1 MTLTGQPEADRA
13 QHTQRRQGGQR
24 GQAAVELAL
33 VLPLVLL
40 LFLGL
45 VQVGLVVRDD
55 VLLVHAAREAARRG
69 AVDRDD
75 AGPRAAA
82 LAGSGLT
89 ASRLDVGTTRDE
101 AAGTVS
107 ETLHYRSPTGLP
119 LIGPLLPDITL
130 EAKATMREE
139 S

>member
-1 MTLTGQPEADRA
+1 MTTTGQPEAER
-13 QHTQRRQGGQR
+13 GQC

-55 VLLVHAAREAARRG
+55 VLLVHAAREAARRA
-69 AVDRDD
+69 AVDRADGN
-75 AGPRAAA
+75 ARTAAIN
-82 LAGSGLT
+82 GSGLT
-89 ASRLDVGTTRDE
+89 ASRLDVRTTRDE

-107 ETLHYRSPTGLP
+107 ETLRYRSPTGLP

-130 EAKATMREE
+130 EAKATMRTE

>member
-1 MTLTGQPEADRA
+1 MTATGRS
-13 QHTQRRQGGQR
+13 GGEG

-55 VLLVHAAREAARRG
+55 VLVVHAAREAARRA

-82 LAGSGLT
+82 IAGSGLT
-89 ASRLDVGTTRDE
+89 GSRLDVRTTRDD
-101 AAGTVS
+101 AAGTVT
-107 ETLHYRSPTGLP
+107 ETLHYRAPTGLP

-130 EAKATMREE
+130 AANATMREE

>member
-1 MTLTGQPEADRA
+1 MTSAHPPEEGAQRA
-13 QHTQRRQGGQR
+13 LRRTSER

-55 VLLVHAAREAARRG
+55 VLLVHAAREAARRA
-69 AVDRDD
+69 AVDRGAD
-75 AGPRAAA
+75 GPRTAA
-82 LAGSGLT
+82 LAGSGLNP
-89 ASRLDVGTTRDE
+89 SRLDVRSTRDE
-101 AAGTVS
+101 TAGTVTES
-107 ETLHYRSPTGLP
+107 LRYRSPTGLP
-119 LIGPLLPDITL
+119 LIGPLLPDVTL

>member
-1 MTLTGQPEADRA
+1 MRPTHRPEE
-13 QHTQRRQGGQR
+13 

-55 VLLVHAAREAARRG
+55 VLLVHAAREAARRA
-69 AVDRDD
+69 AVDR
-75 AGPRAAA
+75 AEGAPRTAAI
-82 LAGSGLT
+82 AGSGLT
-89 ASRLDVGTTRDE
+89 ASRLEVQTTRDE
-101 AAGTVS
+101 TAGTVT

-119 LIGPLLPDITL
+119 LIGPLLPDVPL
-130 EAKATMREE
+130 EAKATMRQE

>member
-1 MTLTGQPEADRA
+1 MTTTGQPGAER
-13 QHTQRRQGGQR
+13 GQR

-55 VLLVHAAREAARRG
+55 VLLVHAAREAARRA
-69 AVDRDD
+69 AVDRADGN
-75 AGPRAAA
+75 ARVAAIN
-82 LAGSGLT
+82 GSGLT
-89 ASRLDVGTTRDE
+89 ASRLDVRTTRDE

-107 ETLHYRSPTGLP
+107 ETLRYRSPTGLP

>member
-1 MTLTGQPEADRA
+1 MTATGRS
-13 QHTQRRQGGQR
+13 GGEG

-55 VLLVHAAREAARRG
+55 VLVVHAAREAARRA

-75 AGPRAAA
+75 AGPRTAAI
-82 LAGSGLT
+82 AGSGLT
-89 ASRLDVGTTRDE
+89 ASRLDVRTTRDE
-101 AAGTVS
+101 AAGTVT
-107 ETLHYRSPTGLP
+107 ETLHYRAPTGLP

-130 EAKATMREE
+130 AANATMREE

>member
-1 MTLTGQPEADRA
+1 MTATGQSEAGR
-13 QHTQRRQGGQR
+13 GQR

-55 VLLVHAAREAARRG
+55 VLLVHAAREAARRA
-69 AVDRDD
+69 AVDRADGH
-75 AGPRAAA
+75 ARTAA
-82 LAGSGLT
+82 LTGSGLT
-89 ASRLDVGTTRDE
+89 ASRLEVRTTRDD
-101 AAGTVS
+101 AAGTVT
-107 ETLHYRSPTGLP
+107 ETLQYRSPTGLP
-119 LIGPLLPDITL
+119 LIGPLLPDVTL

>member
-1 MTLTGQPEADRA
+1 MRPA
-13 QHTQRRQGGQR
+13 RRPGEERQR

-45 VQVGLVVRDD
+45 AQVGLVVRDD
-55 VLLVHAAREAARRG
+55 VLVVHAAREAARRA
-69 AVDRDD
+69 AVDRGDG
-75 AGPRAAA
+75 APRTAA
-82 LAGSGLT
+82 LAGTGLT
-89 ASRLDVGTTRDE
+89 SSRLDVETRRDE
-101 AAGTVS
+101 AAGTVT
-107 ETLHYRSPTGLP
+107 ETVRYRSPTGLP
-119 LIGPLLPDITL
+119 LIGPLLPDVPL

>member
-1 MTLTGQPEADRA
+1 MTPARQPGEERGCAR
-13 QHTQRRQGGQR
+13 QR

-45 VQVGLVVRDD
+45 AQVGLVVRDD
-55 VLLVHAAREAARRG
+55 VLVVHAAREAARRA
-69 AVDRDD
+69 AVDRADG
-75 AGPRAAA
+75 APRTAAV
-82 LAGSGLT
+82 AGSGLT
-89 ASRLDVGTTRDE
+89 SSRLDVQTRRDE
-101 AAGTVS
+101 AAGTVT
-107 ETLHYRSPTGLP
+107 ETLRYRSPTGLP
-119 LIGPLLPDITL
+119 LIGPLLPDVTL

>member
-1 MTLTGQPEADRA
+1 MTATGQSEAGR
-13 QHTQRRQGGQR
+13 GQR

-55 VLLVHAAREAARRG
+55 VLLVHAAREAARRA
-69 AVDRDD
+69 AVDRADGN
-75 AGPRAAA
+75 ARTAA
-82 LAGSGLT
+82 LTGSGLT
-89 ASRLDVGTTRDE
+89 ASRLEVRTTRDD
-101 AAGTVS
+101 AAGTVT
-107 ETLHYRSPTGLP
+107 ETLQYRSPTGLP
-119 LIGPLLPDITL
+119 LIGPLLPDVTL